1 MINVGLYYRV
11 KPSHEKEFEETF
23 SKVLE
28 FLKANVEGF
37 IDAKL
42 YRNVSDPREYL
53 IYSEWESLDAFR
65 KFMQSRQFSET
76 TSYGRTILEGM
87 PKHKIFQEINA

>member
-11 KPSHEKEFEETF
+11 KPGHEKEFEEIF

-42 YRNVSDPREYL
+42 YRSVTDPREYL